1 LPGIAMDALFV
12 GWEDQE
18 NLGLRYIMSYL
29 ESKGYRTTLIPY
41 ASDADED
48 VVRAVLQSEDG
59 PKLIGFSIIFQYNLH
74 EFGNLMN
81 SLRRA
86 GVRGDLHVMVDVRVP
101 SRLSKRQQRIQHR

>member
-1 LPGIAMDALFV
+1 MDALFV

-41 ASDADED
+41 APDADEH
-48 VVRAVLQSEDG
+48 VIRAVLQFGDG
-59 PKLIGFSIIFQYNLH
+59 PKLIGFSIIFQYNLL

-86 GVRGDLHVMVDVRVP
+86 GVPAHFTAGGHYP
-101 SRLSKRQQRIQHR
+101 SLCPERTMRELP